1 MKAKVAAVGI
11 ISLIAPQAMAGTVG
25 DQLIGVFSSPVFIGN
40 VLNDPTPGQTVPFNN
55 SSTAPATTIISNG
68 GSTLTWG
75 TAPDLTIPVSQQ
87 SSSLTFSGATVPA
100 NPTTPFQIGTLTY
113 LNGTSDLNSLIF
125 AATLSF
131 YAGSVSLA
139 NLVGTDSVIINT
151 TSNQFGGPP
160 LSLSQLQTDAD
171 YINICGP
178 SSTICNMSIE
188 AFETSQGGVGVT
200 FDLLGTIV
208 GDPQLTITGVSVA
221 SGQDPNN
228 SGFVGTAPPLAV
240 PGPIAGA
247 GLPGLILASGGLLG
261 WWRRR
266 RQSDQPPP
274 SGPGGMLV

>member
-1 MKAKVAAVGI
+1 MHWC
-11 ISLIAPQAMAGTVG
+11 G
-25 DQLIGVFSSPVFIGN
+25 DSG
-40 VLNDPTPGQTVPFNN
+40 
-55 SSTAPATTIISNG
+55 A
-68 GSTLTWG
+68 GSTRSKT
-75 TAPDLTIPVSQQ
+75 
-87 SSSLTFSGATVPA
+87 
-100 NPTTPFQIGTLTY
+100 
-113 LNGTSDLNSLIF
+113 SLIF

-131 YAGSVSLA
+131 YAGSVSPA

-160 LSLSQLQTDAD
+160 LTLSQLQTDAD

-208 GDPQLTITGVSVA
+208 GDPSLTITGVSVA

-228 SGFVGTAPPLAV
+228 SGFVGTAPPIAV

-247 GLPGLILASGGLLG
+247 GLPGLILASCGLFG

-266 RQSDQPPP
+266 QKKFHQPLRPC
-274 SGPGGMLV
+274 G